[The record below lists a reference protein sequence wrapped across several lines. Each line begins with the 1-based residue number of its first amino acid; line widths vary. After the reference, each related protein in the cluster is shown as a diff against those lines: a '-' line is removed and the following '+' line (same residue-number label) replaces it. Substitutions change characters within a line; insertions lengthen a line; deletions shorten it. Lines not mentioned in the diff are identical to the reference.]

1 MMMQSRVSLAEGAAL
16 QGLLEDATSDIVVR
30 IDAQGFIE
38 TASANLTQ
46 IGYDL
51 SQLLLKPHL
60 AELAQPAH
68 TTVLKDRI
76 DQVLSSTACEN
87 GSVDW
92 LEFPIGVP
100 ALETSESRSLPS
112 WYALSLRPL
121 LSEEGK
127 VKGAMGLLRSIER
140 SRALEGEIHSRALVD
155 PLTGLANRHAF
166 CAALKQQLVGA
177 ESAMIAMFEID
188 RMRAVVLQYGQK
200 TADEIIWGFAKFLEA
215 MVGEDFKLAQFDGE
229 RFCVMLSGL
238 SLEASRNWAQEVLS
252 TFGSLALT
260 SSSRRPGLSASAGL
274 ASVEGNVDQTLR
286 QAELALVMARARGGM
301 RVEQGAPAVPFTQAE
316 ASAAL

>member
-1 MMMQSRVSLAEGAAL
+1 M

-60 AELAQPAH
+60 AELAEPGHTPA
-68 TTVLKDRI
+68 LKGRI
-76 DQVLSSTACEN
+76 DQVLSSPMCES

-92 LEFPIGVP
+92 LEFPIGIP
-100 ALETSESRSLPS
+100 APDTSETRSLPT

-121 LSEEGK
+121 VSENG
-127 VKGAMGLLRSIER
+127 VVTGAMGLLRSIER
-140 SRALEGEIHSRALVD
+140 SRALEGEVHSRALVD

-166 CAALKQQLVGA
+166 CAALKQQLAAGDGA
-177 ESAMIAMFEID
+177 MMAMFEID
-188 RMRAVVLQYGQK
+188 RMRAVVLQYGQR
-200 TADEIIWGFAKFLEA
+200 TADEIIWGFAKFLET
-215 MVGEDFKLAQFDGE
+215 MVGEDYRLAQFDGE
-229 RFCVMLSGL
+229 RFCVMLTGL
-238 SLEASRNWAQEVLS
+238 SSQASRNWAQDVLT
-252 TFGSLALT
+252 TFASLALT
-260 SSSRRPGLSASAGL
+260 SSSRRPHLSASAGL
-274 ASVEGNVDQTLR
+274 APVELSVDQTLR

-301 RVEQGAPAVPFTQAE
+301 RVAQGAPSIPIAQAQ